1 MFISIGDQ
9 DKINLFLEK
18 NPKVPRKSL
27 LVDGYDFEVYNAMG
41 FGKMMDNQATTIK
54 GSQSMKM
61 PKFGFGR
68 WRDYLTTVGRLSP
81 IPPGQ
86 AFSFPEGVTR
96 LGGTLGIN
104 KDRIVFS
111 YEDGVPGDHP
121 EPIDVIKALL

>member
-1 MFISIGDQ
+1 M
-9 DKINLFLEK
+9 
-18 NPKVPRKSL
+18 PRKYF

-41 FGKMMDNQATTIK
+41 YGRLMENQAATIK

-68 WRDYLTTVGRLSP
+68 WKDYLTTVGRLSP

-86 AFSFPEGVTR
+86 ATSFPEGVTR
-96 LGGTLGIN
+96 LGGTLALN
-104 KDRIVFS
+104 KDKIVCS

-121 EPIDVIKALL
+121 EPVDVIKSLVLSR